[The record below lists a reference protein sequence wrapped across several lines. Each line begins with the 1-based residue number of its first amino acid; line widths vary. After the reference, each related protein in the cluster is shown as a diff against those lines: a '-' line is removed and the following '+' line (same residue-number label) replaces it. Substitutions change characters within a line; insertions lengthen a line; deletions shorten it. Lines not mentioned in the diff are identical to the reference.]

1 MRIIGTFLTLSNDI
15 AVEECL
21 RAFLPLELRDGVPTG
36 FAMTGHVGNAF
47 TFQMICRL
55 LIAIEAHVN
64 LNDEYLPY
72 KHVIGQ
78 LILDVGNVSSTSPI
92 QYLYDWIEK
101 QENKNS
107 C

>member
-1 MRIIGTFLTLSNDI
+1 
-15 AVEECL
+15 
-21 RAFLPLELRDGVPTG
+21 
-36 FAMTGHVGNAF
+36 
-47 TFQMICRL
+47 MICRL

-92 QYLYDWIEK
+92 PYSYDWIEK
-101 QENKNS
+101 QESEN
-107 C
+107 CC